1 MSPVLAQ
8 IVDIETLWQAIW
20 SAAVAG
26 VGVSVVFAF
35 TVVGVTRSG
44 DSRRENRMGAS
55 LAYGLLALAGMLG
68 TAGSIVYAIVLITSK

>member
-8 IVDIETLWQAIW
+8 IVDLQTLWQAIW

-26 VGVSVVFAF
+26 IGVSVVFAF

-44 DSRRENRMGAS
+44 DMRRDQRMGAS
-55 LAYGLLALAGMLG
+55 LAYGLLAVAGMLA
-68 TAGSIVYAIVLITSK
+68 TAGSVVYAIVLITSK